1 MTARLHKN
9 ARRVQETL
17 DQFGLSLSVVELP
30 DSTRTAQEAAAAV
43 GCSVGQIAKSLVFW
57 GKEDQ
62 KPILIIT
69 CGSNRVNEKA
79 VAKLIGDRLEK
90 ADAETVA
97 AYTGFPIG
105 GIPPVGHKNPI
116 CTYIDEDLLRFET
129 IWAAAG
135 TPHAVF
141 ELTPKILLKITEGY
155 VIRVK

>member
-9 ARRVQETL
+9 AQRVQETL

-57 GKEDQ
+57 GKEGQ

-79 VAKLIGDRLEK
+79 VGKLIGDRLEK

-116 CTYIDEDLLRFET
+116 STYIDEDLLIFET

-135 TPHAVF
+135 TPNAVF
-141 ELTPKILLKITEGY
+141 ELTPKILLKITNGA
-155 VIRVK
+155 VISVQ